1 VYSSRYKRG
10 FEMDRRLLGKILISL
25 SLVSYIFLFVYL
37 GLGQSYETTYVYT
50 GNTSFS
56 GKYIEL
62 QKVETHEIE
71 YFPSEMF
78 PENVSQGDTV
88 KICFRYSLDNPQG
101 IIETITIED
110 YFFKTKKGD

>member
-1 VYSSRYKRG
+1 
-10 FEMDRRLLGKILISL
+10 MDRKLLGKILIGL
-25 SLVSYIFLFVYL
+25 SVISYVFLFTYIE
-37 GLGQSYETTYVYT
+37 LGQSYETAYVYT

-62 QKVETHEIE
+62 QKIEKHEIE

-101 IIETITIED
+101 IIESVTIED
-110 YFFKTKKGD
+110 YFFKDYKMKGD